1 MFGGTEAGAG
11 RVTRLLRRW
20 RDGDTDALDRLLPL
34 VYDDL
39 RRIARRHLGGE
50 RPGHTLNTTALV
62 NESYLNLVS
71 GEGPDGRDRA
81 QFFAL
86 ASRVMRNV
94 LVDYARRRRA
104 RKRGGDRVRITL
116 EPGLASVEPPVDDL
130 LALDEALE
138 WLGER
143 NGRLARVVECRFF
156 GGMTVAETAEALEVS
171 TRTVERDWAR
181 ARAHLHRFLEGGAE
195 EDPEG
200 SGPAAGE
207 GERRGNQRARGLERG
222 GTDAP

>member
-1 MFGGTEAGAG
+1 M
-11 RVTRLLRRW
+11 TRLLREW
-20 RDGDTDALDRLLPL
+20 RDGEKEALDRLIPL

-39 RRIARRHLGGE
+39 RRIARRHLRGE
-50 RPGHTLNTTALV
+50 RSGHTLDTTALV

-71 GEGPDGRDRA
+71 SGGSGGRDRA

-86 ASRVMRNV
+86 ASRLMRNV

-104 RKRGGDRVRITL
+104 RKRGGDRLRITL
-116 EPGLASVEPPVDDL
+116 EPRLVPVESPLDDL

-143 NGRLARVVECRFF
+143 NERLARVVECRFF
-156 GGMTVAETAEALEVS
+156 GGMSVVETAEALGIS

-181 ARAHLHRFLEGGAE
+181 ARAHLHRFLEGRE
-195 EDPEG
+195 E
-200 SGPAAGE
+200 GE
-207 GERRGNQRARGLERG
+207 GERAEGEDR
-222 GTDAP
+222 